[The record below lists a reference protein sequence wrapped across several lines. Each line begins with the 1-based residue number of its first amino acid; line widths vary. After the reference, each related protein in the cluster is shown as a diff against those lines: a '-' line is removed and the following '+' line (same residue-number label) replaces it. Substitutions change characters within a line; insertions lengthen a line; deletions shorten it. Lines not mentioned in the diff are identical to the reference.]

1 MARGYH
7 GSGAGDGSEQVLD
20 LYAYAYLAGG
30 RQRVVESVIISL
42 VERGV
47 VSLRAA
53 RLRAVGGE
61 AHPQHPVERALLAVC
76 PRSMR
81 VEEVIEALRDSHE
94 IDEVAGRLVALR
106 LLSSRRRRTTRAG
119 RRRLASAISEGSLP
133 VYVREGPVALAPGSV
148 RYGLLSTRTVP
159 DGLGRRLMR
168 MGKALDDD
176 RADTTGSGPD
186 AGFGC
191 GGGAG
196 GGD

>member
-1 MARGYH
+1 MARANR
-7 GSGAGDGSEQVLD
+7 GSGAGDGSEQALD
-20 LYAYAYLAGG
+20 LYEYAYLAGG

-42 VERGV
+42 AERGV

-53 RLRAVGGE
+53 RLRAIGE
-61 AHPQHPVERALLAVC
+61 AHPRHPAERALLAAC

-81 VEEVIEALRDSHE
+81 VQDVIETLRDSREVDE
-94 IDEVAGRLVALR
+94 IAGRLVALR

-119 RRRLASAISEGSLP
+119 RRRLAGAISEGSLP
-133 VYVREGPVALAPGSV
+133 VYVREGPAALAPGSV

-159 DGLGRRLMR
+159 DGLGRTLMR

-176 RADTTGSGPD
+176 RADTTGNSPE

-191 GGGAG
+191 GGGSG